1 MLGKIRQLLCKYM
14 DIILYLVFG
23 VLTTAVNLIV
33 YAPLHYWC
41 DLPASLSNGIAWVAA
56 VVFAFLTNKKYVF
69 KSNEWAAS
77 VVLPELGKF
86 VASRVASGLFETLF
100 IAITVDIML
109 QDAMLMK
116 VISSIVV
123 IVMNYIAS
131 RLFVFRKRTNG

>member
-1 MLGKIRQLLCKYM
+1 MLCKIRQLLYKYM
-14 DIILYLVFG
+14 GIILYLVFG
-23 VLTTAVNLIV
+23 VLTTAVNFAI

-41 DLPASLSNGIAWVAA
+41 GLPASLSNGIAWVAA

-69 KSNEWAAS
+69 KSNEWEAS

-86 VASRVASGLFETLF
+86 VTSRVVSGLFETIF
-100 IAITVDIML
+100 IAIAVDVMR
-109 QDAMLMK
+109 QNAMLMK

-131 RLFVFRKRTNG
+131 KLFVFRRNDN